1 MFVSL
6 DGFSPDCMASLV
18 GRGDERVV
26 LMDGFDLRCVLDCQI
41 AFDVLLAEKQA
52 EVVQNKRPFIGAAEI
67 IAKRAK

>member
-1 MFVSL
+1 
-6 DGFSPDCMASLV
+6 MASLV